1 MLLLTGILPKLKSDP
16 ARDTVYIYKG
26 IKRPVWMSQA
36 CLYSQMAWTQ
46 PPGPTAGLGQG
57 RGKQPVWDHSHH
69 HGSHLGEEETAPHLV
84 GDREPSPNFTL
95 NLKGRSPSGL
105 IGFGSLK
112 LIVWVVKLACL
123 PSQFKKRLLSC
134 WLITSWTP
142 EPGVPR
148 IQSWGSDSDQALLPI
163 GTQRKPSLDISTGSG
178 HQGPAKAG
186 MRAGQKT
193 HVRP

>member
-1 MLLLTGILPKLKSDP
+1 MRPDGLGP
-16 ARDTVYIYKG
+16 APRTHG
-26 IKRPVWMSQA
+26 RTRPGSGHVA
-36 CLYSQMAWTQ
+36 CVRPQ
-46 PPGPTAGLGQG
+46 PPSRLPL
-57 RGKQPVWDHSHH
+57 R
-69 HGSHLGEEETAPHLV
+69 EEATAPHPV
-84 GDREPSPNFTL
+84 GDGEPSPNFTL

-148 IQSWGSDSDQALLPI
+148 IQSWGSDPGQALLPT
-163 GTQRKPSLDISTGSG
+163 GTQRKPSLNILYQEWPPRGS
-178 HQGPAKAG
+178 
-186 MRAGQKT
+186 
-193 HVRP
+193 